1 MNRNL
6 IIEKEIKDFNKLD
19 VVLEN
24 TEKLKSYIQSR
35 IEKIDI
41 NGK

>member
-24 TEKLKSYIQSR
+24 TEKLIIKNY
-35 IEKIDI
+35 
-41 NGK
+41 N